1 MADARDRAAGGLTAV
16 AALARDRAAG
26 GLTAVAALARDR
38 RSRSPRTPRR
48 RYATIAGVL
57 KPRLVRYA
65 GFAGAVLLAVAAYL
79 GGALPDLLTR
89 VPPVRIWRGEN
100 APAILGTWLA
110 GTALMTGAWWAARD
124 RVPSARWAYVTA
136 GLWLLPLLVAPAL
149 GSRDVYAYAC
159 QGDVYLA
166 GHNPYDVSAAD
177 LPCQWLDTVSPVWR
191 ETPAPYG
198 PLFVLIAGAA
208 VAVGGSLTVTIALL
222 RGVALAGVG
231 LVAVFLPVLARRC
244 GVAEG
249 RALWLALAC
258 PLVGVHLVS
267 GAHNDALMIGL
278 VVAGLAVVSP
288 RTRWH
293 LVGGGAL
300 LGLAVLVKA
309 TAVVVVPFAALAA
322 AVGPHPVRALVRE
335 GGLVV
340 GGALAA
346 VLGLTLGSGLGFGW
360 IGALKHSG
368 ETVLWTSPST
378 AVGVTVNY
386 AGRLFGAHLDAVP
399 ATRVVGM
406 VALAVVLVVLWWQ
419 TTPGDARYGAGL
431 ALVATVALG
440 PVFQP
445 WYAIW
450 PLAVLA
456 ATAGRI
462 RWFAATCAVICFL
475 VLPDGTGLARFT
487 RLPGALAMTA
497 LVIAL
502 CVLAWRRNRPLTPL
516 TRLPAWAAGPPP
528 SQPSPGRVASG
539 DSRG

>member
-1 MADARDRAAGGLTAV
+1 MADTAMRRRAIGI
-16 AALARDRAAG
+16 AALVRAIRPGMPG
-26 GLTAVAALARDR
+26 GVPL
-38 RSRSPRTPRR
+38 
-48 RYATIAGVL
+48 RYATIAGV
-57 KPRLVRYA
+57 PQVRLVRYA
-65 GFAGAVLLAVAAYL
+65 GLAGAALLSVAAYL
-79 GGALPDLLTR
+79 GGARPQLQ
-89 VPPVRIWRGEN
+89 VPPVRVWN
-100 APAILGTWLA
+100 AEHAPVILISWLI

-124 RVPSARWAYVTA
+124 RVPSTRWAYVTA

-149 GSRDVYAYAC
+149 ESRDVYSYAC
-159 QGDVYLA
+159 QGDVYAA

-191 ETPAPYG
+191 DTPAPYG

-208 VAVGGSLTVTIALL
+208 ATVGGSLSVTIVLL
-222 RGVALAGVG
+222 RMVALVGVG
-231 LVAVFLPVLARRC
+231 LAAVSLPVLAKRC
-244 GVAEG
+244 GVPES

-278 VVAGLAVVSP
+278 MVAGLALVSP

-335 GGLVV
+335 GSFVV

-346 VLGLTLGSGLGFGW
+346 VFGVTLGSGLGFGW
-360 IGALKHSG
+360 VGALKYS
-368 ETVLWTSPST
+368 EDTVLWTSPST
-378 AVGVTVNY
+378 AVGQTIEY
-386 AGRLFGAHLDAVP
+386 AGRLFGAHFDAVP
-399 ATRVVGM
+399 VTRALGM

-419 TTPGDARYGAGL
+419 TPPRDAHYGAGL
-431 ALVATVALG
+431 ALAATVALG

-450 PLAVLA
+450 PLAILA
-456 ATAGRI
+456 ATASRI
-462 RWFAATCAVICFL
+462 QWFAAPCAVICFL
-475 VLPDGTGLARFT
+475 VLPDGTGVARLT
-487 RLPGALAMTA
+487 RFPGALAMTA
-497 LVIAL
+497 LVIGF
-502 CVLAWRRNRPLTPL
+502 CVMAWRRHRPLSHLARSPV
-516 TRLPAWAAGPPP
+516 WAASSPPRQRSP
-528 SQPSPGRVASG
+528 QPVASG
-539 DSRG
+539 ESRGHC